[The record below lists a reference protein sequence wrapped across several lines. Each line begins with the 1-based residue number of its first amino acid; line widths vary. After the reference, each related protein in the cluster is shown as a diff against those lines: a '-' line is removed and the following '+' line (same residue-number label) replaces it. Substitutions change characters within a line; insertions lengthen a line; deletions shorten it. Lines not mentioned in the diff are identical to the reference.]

1 MLGKLWYRQYALLVF
16 NLALCIMCRTRSR
29 HDKRIAILAVSR
41 FLGYLCWLSLVEIQ
55 SNISSRNLF
64 HQRYLCLQFKFNGK
78 FELLWWKA
86 TRSPHICAHFM
97 AAQLSCVEIYTE
109 NCIKLKWYQNEL
121 ATLAF
126 GTHCT
131 TYLSLLIQNEE
142 KLLFFNS
149 LLSDCVTCCTDIVSV
164 THFIRI
170 CQTK

>member
-1 MLGKLWYRQYALLVF
+1 MLGKLWYRQYAPLVF

-55 SNISSRNLF
+55 SNISSGNLF

-86 TRSPHICAHFM
+86 IGSPHICAHFM

-109 NCIKLKWYQNEL
+109 NCIKLKWYQN
-121 ATLAF
+121 
-126 GTHCT
+126 
-131 TYLSLLIQNEE
+131 N
-142 KLLFFNS
+142 FFIC
-149 LLSDCVTCCTDIVSV
+149 DDGIIVSDISLWNPLHYIYFATYSKRRKTTV
-164 THFIRI
+164 L
-170 CQTK
+170 